1 LSSARS
7 GAGAAWR
14 DPPGTFRSSP
24 TTNAQKDPV
33 SMKEATPMKRS
44 LPVRAGAVTATAA
57 ALLLAVAGPASAHVT
72 VNPNAATQGGYTK
85 IAFRVPNETDGTD
98 TTKLEV
104 TLPTDTPIASVSLRP
119 LQGWTA
125 VAVKSKL
132 ATPVKTDDGDV
143 TEAITKITWT
153 AGAGAAIKP
162 GQFQEFEVSLGPLPA
177 ANQVIFKALQTYS
190 DGTVVRW
197 IDEPTTDGTE
207 PAHPAPVLKLAAATA
222 STDTPAASG
231 APTVAAVAAAD
242 TSNDSGN
249 GTVWGIAALVVAL
262 AGLVLG
268 LLAYRKAAQARS

>member
-1 LSSARS
+1 
-7 GAGAAWR
+7 
-14 DPPGTFRSSP
+14 
-24 TTNAQKDPV
+24 
-33 SMKEATPMKRS
+33 MKRS
-44 LPVRAGAVTATAA
+44 LLVRAGAVTATAA

-85 IAFRVPNETDGTD
+85 IAFRVPNETDSTD

-104 TLPTDTPIASVSLRP
+104 NLPADTPIASVSLKP

-125 VAVKSKL
+125 TAVKSKL
-132 ATPVKTDDGDV
+132 ATPIKTDDGEV

-162 GQFQEFEVSLGPLPA
+162 GQFQEFEVSLGPLPDTD
-177 ANQVIFKALQTYS
+177 QVVFKALQTYS

-197 IDEPTTDGTE
+197 IDEPAADGSE
-207 PAHPAPVLKLAAATA
+207 PEHPAPVLKLAAAAA
-222 STDTPAASG
+222 STDAPAASG

-242 TSNDSGN
+242 TSNDSGDGN
-249 GTVWGIAALVVAL
+249 GTGWGIAALVVAL

-268 LLAYRKAAQARS
+268 LLAYRKAAQRQS